1 MIAAMTL
8 DVVIRHPL
16 GRISLD
22 VSFKTDAGLTA
33 IVGPSGAGKTSVLD
47 AMAGIL
53 RPAESRIVCAGRVL
67 EDSARGVSVPAHQRR
82 IGYVRQEPLLF
93 PHLTVRQ
100 NLLYGHW
107 FTPTSERRIREQDVV
122 SLLDL
127 EMLLAR
133 RPGRLSGGELQR
145 VALGRALLTSPQ
157 LLLLDEPLAS
167 VDAGRK
173 HDILPYLDRLRAD
186 LRIPVLYVTH
196 LFNEIADRAGLAI
209 VMDEGTIVAQG
220 PPERVRGDL
229 ERTLGLVG
237 R

>member
-1 MIAAMTL
+1 MITAMTL

-22 VSFKTDAGLTA
+22 VSFRADAGLTA

-53 RPAESRIVCAGRVL
+53 RPAVSRIVCAGRVL

-107 FTPTSERRIREQDVV
+107 FTPTSERRIHEPDVI

-196 LFNEIADRAGLAI
+196 LFNEIADRAGLTI
-209 VMDEGTIVAQG
+209 VMDEGAIVAQG

>member
-16 GRISLD
+16 GRITLD

-82 IGYVRQEPLLF
+82 IGYVRQESLLF

-100 NLLYGHW
+100 NLLYGRW
-107 FTPTSERRIREQDVV
+107 FTPTSERRIHEPDVI

-133 RPGRLSGGELQR
+133 RPGRLSGESFSG
-145 VALGRALLTSPQ
+145 
-157 LLLLDEPLAS
+157 
-167 VDAGRK
+167 
-173 HDILPYLDRLRAD
+173 LRWGA
-186 LRIPVLYVTH
+186 RCSPVLSCCCSTSRWRRWMPVESTTSCPIS
-196 LFNEIADRAGLAI
+196 IACA
-209 VMDEGTIVAQG
+209 
-220 PPERVRGDL
+220 
-229 ERTLGLVG
+229 RTCGFP
-237 R
+237 